1 MIHLETAETWRTL
14 DNWLLQL
21 LIESNVQVATEMFIE
36 IDTHIVNHF
45 LRQQSSRWICE
56 RKQQTIEVERMR
68 DDCFIHTSIIVDE
81 TIEWDEK
88 CIREMEFREWMFE
101 IEQTS
106 IMQIMIEFLIL
117 NWQAEICEQLFET
130 IQLIK

>member
-1 MIHLETAETWRTL
+1 ML
-14 DNWLLQL
+14 DNWLSQL
-21 LIESNVQVATEMFIE
+21 LIESNVQVATEILLE
-36 IDTHIVNHF
+36 RDTHIVNHF
-45 LRQQSSRWICE
+45 QHQQSSRWICE

-68 DDCFIHTSIIVDE
+68 DDYFIHTSIIVDE